1 MTKNYTNNFKE
12 INIHKRMSKKSEII
26 SQMIYGE
33 SFKILQKNKKW
44 LKIKVKEDGY
54 IGFIKNK
61 KYSEYT
67 KPTHKVA
74 VLSAYIYK
82 KPNIKNNIGKIT
94 FGSKVSIKRISSR
107 FSKFSSNKW
116 IESKNLK
123 PIKFKNKDIFLNVDI
138 FKNVK
143 YKWGGKTFNGIDC
156 SALIQNF
163 LNFNNMYCPRDTKD
177 QIKFFKKNIRLQN
190 VRKNDILYW
199 KGHVA
204 VALSK
209 KDLIHAY
216 GPAKKTVIM
225 KITEAIKII
234 KKTANLDLKS
244 IKRIK

>member
-1 MTKNYTNNFKE
+1 MTKNYTNCFRE
-12 INIHKRMSKKSEII
+12 INIYKKMSTKSEII

-33 SFKILQKNKKW
+33 SFKILQKKKKW

-61 KYSEYT
+61 KYSKYI

-74 VLSAYIYK
+74 VLSTNIYK
-82 KPNIKNNIGKIT
+82 KPNIKNSIGKIT
-94 FGSKVSIKRISSR
+94 FGSKVSIKKKISK
-107 FSKFSSNKW
+107 FSKFSNNKW
-116 IESKNLK
+116 IENKNIK
-123 PIKFKNKDIFLNVDI
+123 PIKFKNKDIFFNINI
-138 FKNVK
+138 FRNVK

-163 LNFNNMYCPRDTKD
+163 LNFNNMFCPRDTKD
-177 QIKFFKKNIRLQN
+177 QVKFFKKNIKLKN
-190 VRKNDILYW
+190 VKKNDILYW

-209 KDLIHAY
+209 RELIHAY

-244 IKRIK
+244 IKRVK